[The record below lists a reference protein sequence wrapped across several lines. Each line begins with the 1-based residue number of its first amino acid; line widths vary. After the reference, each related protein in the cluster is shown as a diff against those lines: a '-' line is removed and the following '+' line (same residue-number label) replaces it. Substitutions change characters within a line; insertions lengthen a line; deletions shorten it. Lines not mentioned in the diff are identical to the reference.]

1 MGAGGAAPL
10 MFSSRYQG
18 GAAVEIVDVVGTH
31 PLAAWRV
38 SHASAVRRV
47 YDRAVRGY
55 AHVMDGGP
63 HTSLQLPKQSHQKC
77 QYCTPCNSNIRRPNS
92 NAIPSTCR
100 WRCSNAKRGV
110 FIVVSLE
117 QPFLVLQIKFN
128 AAPALC
134 SLELCILDSSNTRR
148 RVLLSSAA
156 SSPSVSPMQARL
168 PLGDVAATRET
179 WLNLCID
186 MPNIT
191 AACFQ
196 NEFRSLEGIVLR
208 PQCSFR
214 YHPVDIRLSGTG
226 IDEASRRKVFTLR
239 CPPADI
245 ETGHLNQY
253 SILASIPRTLD
264 LPSGVIRTTRM
275 VNWESICP
283 PAAPRKAKQE
293 PIRSPA
299 PKKSV
304 AKRSRRLIEA
314 RSQLRENSARPP
326 RQEQSSKTPRKPVTR
341 RRLTISPVAT
351 KAPSS
356 EPRLPLSDRK
366 PSPTA
371 AQDAP
376 TSRLLPE
383 DAKATPGTVQSDGAP
398 SDAGPGPDDD
408 PDVVLMGELSDG
420 GADACSG
427 GSRAPASS
435 VPPKDAVEWNTDDDE
450 IDFVQN
456 ALQFYKHE
464 HRRPTSSRGSP
475 RSSRVSIE
483 SVHSWARPQE
493 VAESSE
499 STTKAIRQRLRP
511 IQHQRPVATTTR
523 SEPSSRSSS
532 TSTCSR
538 RATTIPP
545 PPSASPPHERAPPP
559 KPALMFDPILKLFFN
574 PATNT
579 YHELR

>member
-1 MGAGGAAPL
+1 

-63 HTSLQLPKQSHQKC
+63 HTSLQLPKQSHQKL
-77 QYCTPCNSNIRRPNS
+77 
-92 NAIPSTCR
+92 
-100 WRCSNAKRGV
+100 
-110 FIVVSLE
+110 SLE

-214 YHPVDIRLSGTG
+214 
-226 IDEASRRKVFTLR
+226 KVFTLR

-283 PAAPRKAKQE
+283 PAALRKAKQE

-314 RSQLRENSARPP
+314 RSQSRENSARPP

-356 EPRLPLSDRK
+356 ELRLPLSDRK
-366 PSPTA
+366 PSPA
-371 AQDAP
+371 AVQDAP